1 MQNIWWKSDQQIFTS
16 YQGDVCFDLMVG
28 NRFKHAKDH
37 MLVGYFMR
45 IGVVPDMGT
54 SPRLSYRLSDIQMG
68 STIYWNPWYV
78 IYLTA

>member
-1 MQNIWWKSDQQIFTS
+1 MTSPYKFTKMIPLLKKQNIWWKSDQQIFTS
-16 YQGDVCFDLMVG
+16 YEGDVCFDVMVG

-54 SPRLSYRLSDIQMG
+54 
-68 STIYWNPWYV
+68 
-78 IYLTA
+78 